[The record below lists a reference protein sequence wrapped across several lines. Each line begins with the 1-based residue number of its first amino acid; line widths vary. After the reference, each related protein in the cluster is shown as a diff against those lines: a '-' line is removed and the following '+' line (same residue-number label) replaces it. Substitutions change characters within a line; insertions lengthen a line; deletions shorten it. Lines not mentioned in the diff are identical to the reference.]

1 MRQNHRRIKRDR
13 LQTIYVR
20 KRTVRKDSEG
30 VPEESFSAAYGM
42 QAEVWAASERR
53 QIEAYGDRIA
63 DIANVR
69 IQGKYAMSDTVKNGV
84 VFLDPGDESDSDA
97 YYDESDSDVGIV
109 KTLAP
114 GDGICINAAQTAD
127 PDYSVLTITFS
138 RPLLLEIERR

>member
-69 IQGKYAMSDTVKNGV
+69 IQAMNRILMRIMTNRILMSASSKPLPLVTVSV
-84 VFLDPGDESDSDA
+84 SMLHRQP
-97 YYDESDSDVGIV
+97 
-109 KTLAP
+109 TL
-114 GDGICINAAQTAD
+114 ITACSRSHFQGRCCLRLSGGRSWTD
-127 PDYSVLTITFS
+127 L
-138 RPLLLEIERR
+138 RPLIIP